1 MFAKIGRWP
10 GRSEAENERV
20 SCITRI
26 VGKVWIGAGRSKAGI
41 PSGLRKQLS
50 TLQEAAAS
58 SALICGARDKNGPS
72 FSGGEQAGAAGWC
85 RRGPARVFRRTTN
98 QNRSR
103 QIVII
108 FGSDVWN
115 QNPMYIFKHFAGTI
129 PALRRL
135 YAGGK

>member
-10 GRSEAENERV
+10 GRSGAENERV
-20 SCITRI
+20 SCIIGI

-41 PSGLRKQLS
+41 PSGLWKQLS

-58 SALICGARDKNGPS
+58 SALICGAPDKNGPS
-72 FSGGEQAGAAGWC
+72 PSGGAGRGRGWC
-85 RRGPARVFRRTTN
+85 RRGPARLFRRATS
-98 QNRSR
+98 QNRSK

-115 QNPMYIFKHFAGTI
+115 QNPVYIFKHFAGTI

>member
-1 MFAKIGRWP
+1 VQMFAKIGRWP

-72 FSGGEQAGAAGWC
+72 LSGGAG
-85 RRGPARVFRRTTN
+85 RGRGVVPARTGTGIQTRHQPKSFQANRHNFWFRCLEPKPC
-98 QNRSR
+98 
-103 QIVII
+103 V
-108 FGSDVWN
+108 
-115 QNPMYIFKHFAGTI
+115 HF
-129 PALRRL
+129 
-135 YAGGK
+135 